1 MSKIIIIFFTGILSL
16 IFIITAAAY
25 IGLNLSMPKLSG
37 DRNSVHISSDITL
50 ERDSLGTAIIS
61 ASNRQ
66 DIAYGLGFAHG
77 QDRFFQMDLLRR
89 NAAGELSEIFGSK
102 ALNVDKRHRFH
113 QFRKRAETIV
123 AKMPVAQKMLLQT
136 YANGVNAALA
146 ELKLNS
152 FEYLLTNSKPRAW
165 VPADSLLVI
174 FSMYLDLQGRTPTR
188 DMVLTQIEQLYGK
201 DMLAFVTQNS
211 PYQAALDGSLLPTDK
226 LEIPSLSLK
235 NLVTSKVTSIEEE
248 LDIGSNN
255 WAVTGAL
262 TTSGKGM
269 LSDDMHLSFAVPII
283 WYRAQLNYK
292 SEIGKEVK
300 QIQVTGVSL
309 PGTPAIV
316 VGTNGQVAWGFT
328 NAYIDT
334 ADWVLLDDKQVL
346 RNEIELIALPDSTLE
361 YPIEISKFGP
371 VKRINGQAYGLSWV
385 AHHDYA
391 VDMELMGLETVD
403 NVKQGLALATGIG
416 IPVQNMLLVDSE
428 GNAGWKPAGAVPSRT
443 NPSNIAQQAYQ
454 FQDTKWLNSEPDLP
468 QVFNPDSSRLWSA
481 NSRVMSAAESTRF
494 GDGGY
499 ALGARSQQIRDRL
512 FEAERFNEQDF
523 LTLQLDNEARF
534 LLPWHELLISLLSTQ
549 PTRFAQDIQYLR
561 DWQQCA
567 CADSVGYTLVSSFRN
582 QLIDTS
588 FAPIETGLNEL
599 NLSLSVVK
607 RYLEPAIWQLVVEQ
621 PADWLPVEF
630 STWDEFVI
638 SIYQDSV
645 STLLAENSAG
655 GELADL
661 QWGEV
666 NRLEIKHPFSR
677 QLPFLSRFLDMP
689 SQVGFGDTFMP
700 AVQKRSFGASQ
711 RFIVQPG
718 SEESGIMMIPGGQSG
733 HPLSDYY
740 RSGFYDY
747 ANNVNTALLPGE
759 TVHQITIK
767 AGD

>member
-1 MSKIIIIFFTGILSL
+1 MSKITRIFFTFALSL
-16 IFIITAAAY
+16 IFITIAAVY
-25 IGLNLSMPKLSG
+25 IGLNLSLPKLSG
-37 DRNSVHISSDITL
+37 DRYSAHISNDITL
-50 ERDSLGTAIIS
+50 ERDILGTAIIS
-61 ASNRQ
+61 GDSRK

-102 ALNVDKRHRFH
+102 ALNVDKQHRFH
-113 QFRKRAETIV
+113 QFRKRAESIV
-123 AKMPVAQKMLLQT
+123 AKMPIAQKMLLQA

-146 ELKLNS
+146 EQSLNS
-152 FEYLLTNSKPRAW
+152 FEYLLTNSTPRSW

-188 DMVLTQIEQLYGK
+188 DMVLTHIEQLYGK
-201 DMLAFVTQNS
+201 DMLAFITQNS
-211 PYQAALDGSLLPTDK
+211 PYQAALDASLLPTDK
-226 LEIPSLSLK
+226 LEIPALLME
-235 NLVTSKVTSIEEE
+235 NLAVSKVTSIEEP

-262 TTSGKGM
+262 TASGKGM

-292 SEIGKEVK
+292 SQIGDEVK
-300 QIQVTGVSL
+300 QVQVTGVSL
-309 PGTPAIV
+309 PGTPAVV
-316 VGTNGQVAWGFT
+316 VGTNGLVAWGFT

-334 ADWVLLDDKQVL
+334 ADWVLLDDKQML
-346 RNEIELIALPDSTLE
+346 STDIELIELPGSTLE
-361 YPIEISKFGP
+361 YPIEISEFGP
-371 VKRINGQAYGLSWV
+371 VKQINGKAYGLSWV
-385 AHHDYA
+385 AHQDYA
-391 VDMELMGLETVD
+391 VNMELMGLETAS
-403 NVKQGLALATGIG
+403 NVQQGLALATSIG
-416 IPVQNMLLVDSE
+416 IPVQNMLLVDSD

-443 NPSNIAQQAYQ
+443 NPSNTAQRAYQ
-454 FQDTKWLNSEPDLP
+454 FQDIMWQENEPNLP

-481 NSRVMSAAESTRF
+481 NSRVMSADESTRF

-499 ALGARSQQIRDRL
+499 ALGARAQQIRDRL
-512 FEAERFNEQDF
+512 FESERLNEQDF

-534 LLPWHELLISLLSTQ
+534 LLPWHEFLITLLSTQ
-549 PTRFAQDIQYLR
+549 PTRFAKDIQYLR

-567 CADSVGYTLVSSFRN
+567 CADSVGYTLVRSFRH
-582 QLIDTS
+582 QLIDAS

-607 RYLEPAIWQLVVEQ
+607 RYLEPAIWQLIVEQ

-630 STWDEFVI
+630 STWDDFAI

-645 STLLAENSAG
+645 DTLLAKHSESQ
-655 GELADL
+655 ELADL

-689 SQVGFGDTFMP
+689 SQIGFGDTFMP

-718 SEESGIMMIPGGQSG
+718 SEDNGIMMIPGGQSG

-740 RSGFYDY
+740 RSGFEDY
-747 ANNVNTALLPGE
+747 ANNVTTPLLPTD
-759 TVHQITIK
+759 TVHKITIK
-767 AGD
+767 VGD

>member
-1 MSKIIIIFFTGILSL
+1 MAKIVRIFLTYTLSL
-16 IFIITAAAY
+16 IFIMIAAVY
-25 IGLNLSMPKLSG
+25 IGLNLSLPKLSG
-37 DRNSVHISSDITL
+37 HYNSAHISNDIIL
-50 ERDSLGTAIIS
+50 ERDGLGTAIIS
-61 ASNRQ
+61 ATSRK

-102 ALNVDKRHRFH
+102 ALSVDKRHRFH

-123 AKMPVAQKMLLQT
+123 ARMPIAQKMLLQA

-146 ELKLNS
+146 EQNLNS
-152 FEYLLTNSKPRAW
+152 FEYLLTNSKPRSW

-211 PYQAALDGSLLPTDK
+211 PHQAALDGSLLPTDK
-226 LEIPSLSLK
+226 FEIPNLSFK
-235 NLVTSKVTSIEEE
+235 NLMASKVASIEED
-248 LDIGSNN
+248 LDVGSNN
-255 WAVTGAL
+255 WAVTGSL
-262 TTSGKGM
+262 TTSGRGM

-292 SEIGKEVK
+292 SQIGQVVK
-300 QIQVTGVSL
+300 QNQVTGVSL

-334 ADWVLLDDKQVL
+334 ADWIVLDDGQVIST
-346 RNEIELIALPDSTLE
+346 EIELIELRDSAVE
-361 YPIEISKFGP
+361 FPIEISKYGP
-371 VKRINGQAYGLSWV
+371 VKRVNGQAYGLSWV

-391 VDMELMGLETVD
+391 VDMELMGLEAVD
-403 NVKQGLALATGIG
+403 NVMQGLTLATEIG
-416 IPVQNMLLVDSE
+416 IPVQNMLLVDSQ
-428 GNAGWKPAGAVPSRT
+428 GNAGWKPAGAMPSRT
-443 NPSNIAQQAYQ
+443 NPSNKAQLPYQ
-454 FQDTKWLNSEPDLP
+454 FQDAMWRENEANFP
-468 QVFNPDSSRLWSA
+468 QVVNPDFSRLWSA
-481 NSRVMSAAESTRF
+481 NSRVMSAGESTRF

-499 ALGARSQQIRDRL
+499 ALGARAQQIRDRL
-512 FEAERFNEQDF
+512 FEAEGFNEQDF

-534 LLPWHELLISLLSTQ
+534 LIPWHQFLISLLSTQ
-549 PTRFAQDIQYLR
+549 PTRFAKDIQYLR
-561 DWQQCA
+561 DWQRCA
-567 CADSVGYTLVSSFRN
+567 CADSVGYTLVRSFRN

-588 FAPIETGLNEL
+588 FSPIETGLNEL

-607 RYLEPAIWQLVVEQ
+607 RYLEPAIWQLIIEQ
-621 PADWLPVEF
+621 PVDWLPVEF
-630 STWDEFVI
+630 SSWDEFII

-645 STLLAENSAG
+645 MALLAKHSNRAD
-655 GELADL
+655 LADL

-666 NRLEIKHPFSR
+666 NKLEIKHPFSR
-677 QLPFLSRFLDMP
+677 QLPLLSRFLDMP

-700 AVQKRSFGASQ
+700 AVQQSSFGASQ

-718 SEESGIMMIPGGQSG
+718 LEVSGIMMIPGGQSG

-740 RSGFYDY
+740 RSGFDDY
-747 ANNVNTALLPGE
+747 ANNVSTALLPGD
-759 TVHQITIK
+759 TVHKITIK
-767 AGD
+767 ATH